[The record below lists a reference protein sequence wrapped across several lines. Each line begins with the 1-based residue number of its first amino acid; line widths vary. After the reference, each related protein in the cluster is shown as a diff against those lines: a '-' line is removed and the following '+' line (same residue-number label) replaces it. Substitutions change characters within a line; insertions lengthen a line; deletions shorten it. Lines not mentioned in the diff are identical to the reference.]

1 MAHLGFYEQGPHR
14 EAARFEGRRPR
25 SGSPNVVVKKIVF
38 EGWPRSSLD
47 ASVTADTCS
56 TARDVRQA
64 YIRKKTI
71 DLSSLVVVQS
81 IAALLKCRWR
91 IFIVRHHTDAR
102 Y

>member
-25 SGSPNVVVKKIVF
+25 SGSPNVVVKRIVF

-64 YIRKKTI
+64 YIRKKN
-71 DLSSLVVVQS
+71 DRSELVGCCSVHSSAVKMSLENFYRAS
-81 IAALLKCRWR
+81 S
-91 IFIVRHHTDAR
+91 H
-102 Y
+102 